1 MGFKD
6 TMQKYIS
13 THTETREKHPDE
25 KLQTHYYKS
34 SKDKVMK
41 EVQAMINQR
50 QGLQVQS
57 VSEERGEIIA
67 RADSGK
73 KVFLVATVIMVRP
86 YRTAVDFSVTTDTAL
101 PVDFG
106 YSRKLIYE
114 LYKNLNGRLTF
125 VGAGLGDNLTQGF

>member
-1 MGFKD
+1 MGFRD
-6 TMQKYIS
+6 TIQKYIS

-50 QGLQVQS
+50 QGLKVQS
-57 VSEERGEIIA
+57 VSEERGEIIV

-73 KVFLVATVIMVRP
+73 KIFLVATVIMVRP
-86 YRTAVDFSVTTDTAL
+86 YRTAVDFSVTTETVL

-114 LYKNLNGRLTF
+114 LYKSLNGRLTF